1 LFGNIEMAQS
11 TAAANMQQSGDDAG
25 LIESIKRVLVVDDS
39 RVQRRIL
46 SSSLKR
52 WGYEVLEADS
62 GHAALEICQREPLD
76 LILSDWM
83 MPGMN
88 GLEFCKAFRQL
99 KRDSYGYFIL
109 LTSKSEKDEV
119 AHGLDVGADDFLTKP
134 INASELRARI
144 RAGERIQ
151 QMERELT
158 EKNRIVTDA
167 LAEIKCLYDTIDRDL
182 IEAKKL
188 QQSLVKE
195 RHRDFGAADVSLLLR
210 PCGHVGGDLVGF
222 FPINKTQIGLFSIDV
237 SGHGIT
243 SALMTARLA
252 GFLSGSTPDQNLA
265 LVQCDD
271 GSYAARSP
279 ALVVDQLNRVVLEEM
294 DTEHYFTLLL
304 AHLDLTTGAVVAS
317 QAGHPYPAVQRADGT
332 VEFCGQGGLPVGL
345 VPGAEYEDFDITLN
359 VGDRLFI
366 MSDGITECPGQDGD
380 MLDEDGVVDLMKRNA
395 TVYGSQFLETLMWDL
410 NAYSGDQEF
419 PDDISAILLE
429 FSGSN

>member
-1 LFGNIEMAQS
+1 MAKS
-11 TAAANMQQSGDDAG
+11 AASLSMQEHQPAPVPDEA
-25 LIESIKRVLVVDDS
+25 IKRVLVVDDS

-88 GLEFCKAFRQL
+88 GLEFCRAFRQL

-134 INASELRARI
+134 VNANELRARI

-158 EKNRIVTDA
+158 EKNRLVTDA
-167 LAEIKCLYDTIDRDL
+167 LAEIQCLYDTIEGDL

-195 RHRDFGAADVSLLLR
+195 RYRNFGTAEVSLLLR
-210 PCGHVGGDLVGF
+210 PSGHVGGDLVGF
-222 FPINKTQIGLFSIDV
+222 FPINETQVGLFSIDV

-252 GFLSGSTPDQNLA
+252 GFLSGATPDQNLA
-265 LVQCDD
+265 LIQRK
-271 GSYAARSP
+271 GGGYTARSP
-279 ALVVDQLNRVVLEEM
+279 ADVAEHLNHIVLTEM

-304 AHLDLTTGAVVAS
+304 AHLDLTTGAVVAT
-317 QAGHPYPAVQRADGT
+317 QAGHPHPAIQRADGF
-332 VEFCGQGGLPVGL
+332 VEYCGHGGLPVGL
-345 VPGAEYEDFDITLN
+345 VPDASYEDFRVTLAK
-359 VGDRLFI
+359 GDRLFM
-366 MSDGITECPGQDGD
+366 MSDGITECPGQNGD
-380 MLDEDGVVDLMKRNA
+380 MLDDDGVTDLLNRNVA
-395 TVYGSQFLETLMWDL
+395 VRGPRFLEALMWDL
-410 NAYSGDQEF
+410 NAYSGGQEF
-419 PDDISAILLE
+419 PDDISAVLLE
-429 FSGSN
+429 FNGP

>member
-1 LFGNIEMAQS
+1 MTQLVTQPGVQNS
-11 TAAANMQQSGDDAG
+11 DAEDG
-25 LIESIKRVLVVDDS
+25 EVDAIKRVLVVDDS
-39 RVQRRIL
+39 RAQRHLL
-46 SSSLKR
+46 SSMLKR

-88 GLEFCKAFRQL
+88 GLEFCKEFRKL
-99 KRDSYGYFIL
+99 ERDNYGYFIL

-119 AHGLDVGADDFLTKP
+119 AHGLDVGADDFLAKP
-134 INASELRARI
+134 VNGSELRARI

-158 EKNRIVTDA
+158 DKNRTVTDA
-167 LAEIKCLYDTIDRDL
+167 LAEIQCLYDIIDRDL

-195 RHRDFGAADVSLLLR
+195 RYRDFGTAEVSLLLR
-210 PCGHVGGDLVGF
+210 PSGHVGGDLVGL
-222 FPINKTQIGLFSIDV
+222 FPINSTQIGLFSIDV

-265 LVQCDD
+265 LVHCD
-271 GSYAARSP
+271 GGGYSARSP
-279 ALVVDQLNRVVLEEM
+279 ALVAEHLNRIVLEEM

-304 AHLDLTTGAVVAS
+304 AHLDLQTGAVVAT
-317 QAGHPYPAVQRADGT
+317 QAGHPHPAIQRADGT
-332 VEFCGQGGLPVGL
+332 VEYCGQGGLPVGL
-345 VPGAEYEDFDITLN
+345 LPDATYEDFNVALN
-359 VGDRLFI
+359 AGDRLFL
-366 MSDGITECPGQDGD
+366 MSDGITECPGNDGE
-380 MLDEDGVVDLMKRNA
+380 MLDEDGVVEMLIRNA
-395 TVYGSQFLETLMWDL
+395 SIRGSKFLEAVMWDL
-410 NAYSGDQEF
+410 NEYSGGQDF
-419 PDDISAILLE
+419 PDDISAIMLE
-429 FSGSN
+429 FNG